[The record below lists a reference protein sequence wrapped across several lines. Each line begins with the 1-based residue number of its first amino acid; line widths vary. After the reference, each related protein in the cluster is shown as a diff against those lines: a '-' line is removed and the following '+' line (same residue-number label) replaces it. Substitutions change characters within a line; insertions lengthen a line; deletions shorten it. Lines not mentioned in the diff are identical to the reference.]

1 VSLHA
6 GAIELLRGDAVL
18 PARLFDALGAI
29 DPKLVG
35 PAARRLPI
43 VLAAADQKKTERES
57 E

>member
-1 VSLHA
+1 MSLHA

-29 DPKLVG
+29 DPKLVD
-35 PAARRLPI
+35 PAAWRLPI
-43 VLAAADQKKTERES
+43 VLAAADQKKTEREN